1 METNIVTTRQLQA
14 IDELFA
20 SGGNENAVLQKLSIS
35 FSKWKRWQTQQSFN
49 VAIGAKM
56 KTLNQ
61 NGQMLLLQHSSWVSA
76 RLLELCNS
84 EKEEVSRKA
93 CYNVLQL
100 NNETV
105 EKIPQQPDDDE
116 DTKTNLTDEQAAKI
130 LAFMA
135 DPSFRPDMSSR
146 P

>member
-1 METNIVTTRQLQA
+1 METDIVTNRQLLA

-20 SGGNENAVLQKLSIS
+20 SGGDKNAVLQKFSIS
-35 FSKWKRWQTQQSFN
+35 PEKWKRWRTQQPFN
-49 VAIGAKM
+49 RALEAKM

-61 NGQMLLLQHSSWVSA
+61 NGQMLLLQHSSWASA

-93 CYNVLQL
+93 CLNVLQL
-100 NNETV
+100 NSETI
-105 EKIPQQPDDDE
+105 EKIPPQQDDAE
-116 DTKTNLTDEQAAKI
+116 DTKTNLTDEQAAKL
-130 LAFMA
+130 LAVMA
-135 DPSFRPDMSSR
+135 DPSFRSDMSSR

>member
-1 METNIVTTRQLQA
+1 METDNIVTTRQLLA

-20 SGGNENAVLQKLSIS
+20 SGGDKNAVLQKFSIS
-35 FSKWKRWQTQQSFN
+35 PSKWKRWQTQQPFN
-49 VAIGAKM
+49 RALEAKM

-93 CYNVLQL
+93 CYNILQL
-100 NNETV
+100 NSETV
-105 EKIPQQPDDDE
+105 EKIPPQPDDDAE

-130 LAFMA
+130 LAVLA
-135 DPSFRPDMSSR
+135 EDMSSR